1 MRLIR
6 PLLLAFTL
14 SISVNSLVH
23 AEPVTVKASALPQLS
38 QESQHATEA
47 KRIAAIYTR
56 SHYVDVVLDN
66 SLSQKIFK
74 RYLNQLDY
82 NHDLFLASDLKSLD
96 VYRNQLDDDIASG
109 QLSPFYKIFNLSME
123 RRYQQLSYSL
133 QLLNPK
139 IPMKFTG
146 NARYQFDRLKS
157 PFPKD
162 TVQQKLLWK
171 HKVESDALNLELSG
185 KKWPQIVKL
194 LSKRYNYALKR
205 LTQTESEDVFQS
217 AMNAFSRSID
227 PHTSYLSPR
236 SSERFETEMNLS
248 LQGIG
253 AVLQTKDEYTV
264 IRSLIP
270 GGPAAKSN
278 KLKPND
284 RIVGVA
290 QEGKPMVDVIG
301 WRIDDVVDLIK
312 GPKGTSVELE
322 ILPVGSK
329 ADGKTKIVKLV
340 RETVRLKDRAAK
352 GKVITIQG
360 NRIGV
365 LEVPSFYIGLS
376 KDSTKV
382 LKNLEKKHI
391 EALVVDLRENG
402 GGALTEAI
410 GLTGL
415 FIPKGPVV
423 QVRDQLGRVSIN
435 RDTSGTMVY
444 KGPMVVLVDHYSASA
459 SEIFAAAMQDYGRAL
474 IVGQQTYGKGTVQQ
488 NRGLGR
494 IYDLFDKPMGHVQY
508 TIAKF
513 YRING
518 GSTQR
523 RGVMPDIK
531 FPSAIPLSKI
541 GESSHENA
549 LPWDQIKP
557 AKYRKMDD
565 FTKLLPV
572 LRADYQKRIAH
583 DPEFQYIIADIKA
596 YKARKYKKSVSL
608 NYQVRKSERSKL
620 DLKDLNRLNA
630 RLKRAGKK
638 TVKSLADAPENFIA
652 PDAYLDE
659 AASIAE
665 DLAQH
670 ETVKK
675 M

>member
-6 PLLLAFTL
+6 PLLLALTL
-14 SISVNSLVH
+14 SLAIHSFVQ

-47 KRIAAIYTR
+47 ERIAAIYTR

-66 SLSQKIFK
+66 ALSQKIFK
-74 RYLNQLDY
+74 RYIDQLDY
-82 NHDLFLASDLKSLD
+82 NHDLFLTSDLKSLD
-96 VYRNQLDDDIASG
+96 VYQDQLDDDIASG

-133 QLLNPK
+133 KLLNPK
-139 IPMKFTG
+139 IPMKFIG
-146 NARYQFDRLKS
+146 DARYQYNRLKS

-162 TVQQKLLWK
+162 LAQQKLLWK
-171 HKVESDALNLELSG
+171 YKVESDALNLKLSG

-284 RIVGVA
+284 RIIGVG

-312 GPKGTSVELE
+312 GPKGTSVKLE

-329 ADGKTKIVKLV
+329 AGGKTKIIKLV

-352 GKVITIQG
+352 GKVLDIKG
-360 NRIGV
+360 HKIGI

-376 KDSTKV
+376 KDSTNV

-391 EALVVDLRENG
+391 DALVVDLRENG
-402 GGALTEAI
+402 GGALSEAI

-435 RDTSGTMVY
+435 RDTSGTSVY

-459 SEIFAAAMQDYGRAL
+459 SEIFAAAMQDYGRAV

-488 NRGLGR
+488 NRGLDR
-494 IYDLFDKPMGHVQY
+494 IYDRFENPMGHVQF

-523 RGVMPDIK
+523 KGVMPDIK
-531 FPSAIPLSKI
+531 FPSAVPLSEI

-557 AKYRKMDD
+557 AKYHRVGN
-565 FTKLLPV
+565 FTKVLPI
-572 LRADYQKRIAH
+572 LKADYKKRIAH
-583 DPEFQYIIADIKA
+583 DPEFQYIIADINE
-596 YKARKYKKSVSL
+596 YKARKFKKSVSL
-608 NYQVRKSERSKL
+608 NYKIREEKRTKL
-620 DLKDLNRLNA
+620 DKKDLDRLNA
-630 RLKRAGKK
+630 RLIRAGKK
-638 TVKSLADAPENFIA
+638 PVKSLADAPENFKT

-670 ETVKK
+670 ESPKK
-675 M
+675 L